1 MHYEKIRNK
10 KEASLQGRSPSR
22 GPLFGTRPCINIIFH
37 NFLGA
42 KCNSISLKVHYP
54 LVSTN
59 ERSEMRTNE
68 SAPLSAPPWI
78 GQAAYNDVDWVLSGV
93 METRDRWR
101 VADNPISFDSDYMV
115 FVSPPPVK
123 VSKASAPIRPFNI
136 YVSPEDQLGQGR
148 ALSLSLLFRCGVSS
162 SPPFSSSVWAS

>member
-1 MHYEKIRNK
+1 MPYK
-10 KEASLQGRSPSR
+10 KKKCLSILYRSVK
-22 GPLFGTRPCINIIFH
+22 
-37 NFLGA
+37 GA
-42 KCNSISLKVHYP
+42 LLLWHSK
-54 LVSTN
+54 VSTN

-148 ALSLSLLFRCGVSS
+148 ALSLSLSCSDVEYRHRHH
-162 SPPFSSSVWAS
+162 SPLQSGPHDDGLAPQQDRPRQN

>member
-1 MHYEKIRNK
+1 MLWHSK
-10 KEASLQGRSPSR
+10 
-22 GPLFGTRPCINIIFH
+22 
-37 NFLGA
+37 
-42 KCNSISLKVHYP
+42 
-54 LVSTN
+54 VSTN

-78 GQAAYNDVDWVLSGV
+78 GQAAYNEVDWVLSGV

-136 YVSPEDQLGQGR
+136 YVSTEDLCT
-148 ALSLSLLFRCGVSS
+148 S
-162 SPPFSSSVWAS
+162 